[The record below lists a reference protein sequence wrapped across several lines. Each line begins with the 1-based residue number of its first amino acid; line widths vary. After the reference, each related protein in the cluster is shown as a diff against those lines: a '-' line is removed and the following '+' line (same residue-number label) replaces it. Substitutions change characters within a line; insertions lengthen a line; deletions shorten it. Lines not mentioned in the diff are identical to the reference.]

1 MTWAPQARGPPG
13 RLRGSGQASSSWAVQ
28 GLGTLALPPLER
40 HPQPPL
46 DALPQQTWLGLAC
59 TPPAAQRPD
68 AFLSCIPTQGP
79 GSSAPAQHCLAPAL
93 SPRQPCGRSQP
104 LCSRPPG
111 SLRGRPTTVTPHPVV
126 CPDLQALRM
135 ALAVLG
141 KACFAVS
148 LTCLMIY
155 KPGTLADCAAVG
167 GAAGCAQDGP
177 PPLGVG
183 KKATLLGGAHG
194 RGWAPRDTQ
203 RGRGE
208 PSAT

>member
-1 MTWAPQARGPPG
+1 MG
-13 RLRGSGQASSSWAVQ
+13 RLPVAGQSRAWEPWHCHPWSTVHSR
-28 GLGTLALPPLER
+28 PLMR
-40 HPQPPL
+40 SHRRPGWVWPAPHPQPIDL
-46 DALPQQTWLGLAC
+46 
-59 TPPAAQRPD
+59 D

-111 SLRGRPTTVTPHPVV
+111 SLRGRPATVTPHPVV

-183 KKATLLGGAHG
+183 KKATPWEGPMGGAGHPG
-194 RGWAPRDTQ
+194 THS